1 MVEFIIGGYPQRAF
15 GKTDEPWLVDAGD
28 AGPVPDDVIR
38 ALRRFG
44 EPRLLD
50 LRFDVRDDDHRD
62 IPVIHN
68 PVGLPADSTA
78 GTVPDLFGML
88 VLTQGHQLT
97 AAVAA
102 IADADGPILLRS
114 RPGEP
119 TATLVAALTLLAAG
133 ASVHSVVEDS
143 DGDPASGIAHALWVL
158 DRFNGV
164 ECYLLRN
171 GLTIEHFYSLRDR
184 LFTEPEEP

>member
-1 MVEFIIGGYPQRAF
+1 MVELMIGGYPQHAF
-15 GKTDEPWLVDAGD
+15 GTTDEPWLVDAGD

-50 LRFDVRDDDHRD
+50 LRFDVGDDTYRD
-62 IPVIHN
+62 IQVIHN
-68 PVGLPADSTA
+68 PVGLPADPTAST
-78 GTVPDLFGML
+78 VSDLLGML
-88 VLTQGHQLT
+88 VLSQGHQLT

-102 IADADGPILLRS
+102 IAEADGPILLRS
-114 RPGEP
+114 GPGEQ

-133 ASVHSVVEDS
+133 ASVHSIVEDS
-143 DGDPASGIAHALWVL
+143 SGDPASGIAHALLAL

-164 ECYLLRN
+164 ECYLLRH
-171 GLTIEHFYSLRDR
+171 GLTIEHFYSLRDK
-184 LFTEPEEP
+184 LFTEPDEP